1 MGRFVGLLGD
11 VFWSAL
17 MVLALIIVAYFILR
31 QAGRIGPLKPIV
43 GKVQDL
49 ATPSGG

>member
-1 MGRFVGLLGD
+1 MGRFIGLLGD

-17 MVLALIIVAYFILR
+17 MVLALLIVAYFILR
-31 QAGRIGPLKPIV
+31 QAGRIRPLQGVV

-49 ATPSGG
+49 ATPAG